1 MDALVQHFI
10 YPLSHAGGY
19 VFEGGRQITPDN
31 YWASSLVGKTD
42 EWGMSTGYRLIEP
55 GDWVWAYFSQPI
67 AQILGVGRV
76 VKPVTWHA
84 RWGRYSVH
92 IRWDRALTSA
102 LKKKPIDY
110 AEYQQQVQG
119 AAVRA
124 NKSTVQVLEGWLL
137 DHGSRWVSE
146 ARAVK
151 FAQREVLQ
159 RLGQAEFRARV
170 LKAYGGTCAI
180 TGTTEEGVLQAAHI
194 LPIGNGGRHTVAN
207 SLLLRADVHNLFD
220 LGLLTITPGMKVAV
234 DPTVTDGIYRGLV
247 GRPVS
252 VPRAVNRQEL
262 KKALTE
268 HRSRRNK

>member
-159 RLGQAEFRARV
+159 R
-170 LKAYGGTCAI
+170 
-180 TGTTEEGVLQAAHI
+180 
-194 LPIGNGGRHTVAN
+194 
-207 SLLLRADVHNLFD
+207 
-220 LGLLTITPGMKVAV
+220 
-234 DPTVTDGIYRGLV
+234 GLV